1 MPPDDDDLP
10 ERVAAKARATAA
22 ELDRLAAGLPP
33 DGAERLRRAAE
44 AARRVAAELDRTT
57 TSDR

>member
-1 MPPDDDDLP
+1 MPRDDDLP

-22 ELDRLAAGLPP
+22 ELDRLAAGLPA

-44 AARRVAAELDRTT
+44 AARRVAAELDCPPTP
-57 TSDR
+57 DR